1 MIEFKSVDLTQKEEL
16 NQYLRNCGERGT
28 EYSLSN
34 LFIWGYQQVAV
45 FPNGLAFFS
54 RFSGKSV
61 YAFPLFRD
69 NPKEILDAILAD
81 ARERG
86 ISCRITCMLEP
97 DCQLLEQLYPGQFQF
112 ESDRDG
118 SDYIYDINDLAELK
132 GKKFQRKRNHLNRF
146 KQTHEGYTVEPITED
161 VIPEIQ
167 QLLDKWY
174 TRHLEKNP
182 DADICMEQVAIH
194 KALRYRKELD
204 MEGIFIRYEGEIIAM
219 TMGGSLNDR
228 CFDVQFEKA
237 TDEAAYVAINYEFAR
252 YLREKYPNL
261 QYLDREE
268 DMGIEGLRKAKL
280 SYQPHHMVE
289 KYWARIPETA
299 L

>member
-1 MIEFKSVDLTQKEEL
+1 MIEFKSLDLTQKEVYNE
-16 NQYLRNCGERGT
+16 YLRNFGERGS

-34 LFIWGYQQVAV
+34 LFIWGHQQVAV

-54 RFSGKSV
+54 RFMGKSV
-61 YAFPLFRD
+61 YAFPLFRE
-69 NPKEILDAILAD
+69 NPKEILDAIIAD
-81 ARERG
+81 AQERG
-86 ISCRITCMLEP
+86 INCCITGMLEP

-118 SDYIYDINDLAELK
+118 SDYLYDINDLAELK

-167 QLLDKWY
+167 QLLDQWY
-174 TRHLEKNP
+174 THHLEKNP

-194 KALRYRKELD
+194 KALRYRQELG
-204 MEGIFIRYEGEIIAM
+204 MEGIFIRYEGQMIAM
-219 TMGGSLNDR
+219 TMGSSLNER

-237 TDEAAYVAINYEFAR
+237 TDETAYVAINYEFAR
-252 YLREKYPNL
+252 YLRNKYPTL
-261 QYLDREE
+261 LFLDREE

-289 KYWARIPETA
+289 KHWARMPETGV
-299 L
+299 